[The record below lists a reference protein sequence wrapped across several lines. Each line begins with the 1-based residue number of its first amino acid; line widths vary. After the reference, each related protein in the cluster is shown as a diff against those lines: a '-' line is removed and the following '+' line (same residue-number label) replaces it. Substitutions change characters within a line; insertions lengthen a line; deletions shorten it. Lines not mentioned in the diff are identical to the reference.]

1 MFNPKKDMIISN
13 QKGKGPI
20 IIKFSHLNQVN
31 IYQIA
36 QHC

>member
-13 QKGKGPI
+13 QRGERSI
-20 IIKFSHLNQVN
+20 IIKFSIVNQVN
-31 IYQIA
+31 QIA